1 MSLTEYR
8 AAVARKTVS
17 FDARGFEPLPLH
29 DALKPHQAHCVDFA
43 VRAGSAALFL
53 DTGLG
58 KTLCALD
65 WARQVTEHTGKP
77 VLMLAP
83 LAVAA
88 QHAME
93 AAKFGIDAIA
103 IREPHEITSAR
114 TYITNYD
121 RLAKFDARQFAGI
134 VLDESSIIKHHG
146 AKTFST
152 LSAAFAKTPF
162 KLCAT
167 ATPAPNDY
175 AELGTHAEFLGV
187 RSRPEMLAEFFVH
200 DGGDTQTWRLKGH
213 ARAAFWKWVAE
224 WGAMIRSPAD
234 LGYRMDGYTL
244 PPLSVHQHTIE
255 TPLSTLDGMFADEA
269 QTLMDQRQA
278 RRDTI
283 EPRARAC
290 ADLITAHPDEPAIVW
305 CDLNAEGDLLEKT
318 IAGAVQV
325 SGADTIDEKEARLR
339 AFAEGRIRVLITKP
353 SICGYG
359 LNWQHCRLMAFV
371 GVTHSFEM
379 YYQAVRRCWRYGQ
392 KRPVEVHVFSSDR
405 EGQVV
410 RNLQRKEAQASLAWQ
425 SLAAETHAAVRRTV
439 LGNQRQ
445 TNEYLAEEPVIVP
458 AFLQAA

>member
-1 MSLTEYR
+1 MSDPAYSDFL
-8 AAVARKTVS
+8 ARKFQPQFTAGIEQQPTGYGL
-17 FDARGFEPLPLH
+17 FEFQEALTAFALRRG
-29 DALKPHQAHCVDFA
+29 
-43 VRAGSAALFL
+43 RAALFC

-58 KTLCALD
+58 KTRMQIA
-65 WARQVTEHTGKP
+65 WADTVRSTTRRD
-77 VLMLAP
+77 VLILAP
-83 LAVAA
+83 LAVAD
-88 QHAME
+88 QTVSEGRSIFVPVNHVRT
-93 AAKFGIDAIA
+93 AADVRPGISICNYERLHLLDPARFG
-103 IREPHEITSAR
+103 
-114 TYITNYD
+114 
-121 RLAKFDARQFAGI
+121 GI

-152 LSAAFAKTPF
+152 LSAAFAETPF

-213 ARAAFWKWVAE
+213 ARAAFWQWVAE

-290 ADLITAHPDEPAIVW
+290 ADLINAHPDEPAIVW